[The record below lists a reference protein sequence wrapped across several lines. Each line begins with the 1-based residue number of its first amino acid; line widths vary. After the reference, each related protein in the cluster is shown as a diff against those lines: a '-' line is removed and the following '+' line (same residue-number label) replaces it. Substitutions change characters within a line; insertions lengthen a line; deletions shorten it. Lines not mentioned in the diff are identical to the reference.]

1 MEFLI
6 AISLRS
12 LALAAAAWCALALL
26 RVKSPSARHAV
37 WTLVTAGMLAIALAA
52 ATLPTVPIRVL
63 RPVSTPP
70 AVLVAPI
77 VPGNVPATA
86 PTTPRPFPWM
96 LIYAAGLL
104 LSVGRLAY
112 GYYLTRRL
120 VRDATRI
127 LYLDDAVYE
136 SAQISVPLTI
146 AGIILLPAEW
156 HTWNPEKLDA
166 VLVHERTHIGRA
178 DWAISAL
185 AAVNRCVFWF
195 HPLAWWIEAHLRTLA
210 EEACDDASLAHVAR
224 ESYAQ
229 VLIDMAAAVRG
240 TKHRVA
246 WEAMAMAKGA
256 EVRMRIERI
265 LDDTRPLS
273 APITRARWA
282 AMASVAVP
290 VIFFAAVARPAHVR
304 AQQRPQASPPA
315 IAQQQP
321 DDTELRRARTTLE
334 SVEAQIATFK
344 RDNMGKLPEQF
355 QINVSQ
361 LNNYQMAMANAN
373 DAIGRL
379 QQQKLQLETQ
389 LTNFT
394 NQLAY
399 FQSMVGG
406 DSNKVQALTQ
416 RMVDVQSQIAAL
428 QEMYTESAP
437 PVKAARAKLS
447 AIERER
453 EDEMAH
459 MPAWKMVKDLEG
471 SIALVNTQVQTVNMS
486 MDEQLKRIAALNS
499 VIAQYQMRVDMT
511 PQLEAQYAQ
520 LVRKYQEAQKQV
532 ERLSVTPAGPRLISR
547 RDPEYTPEARQAGLQ
562 GKVELSVTV
571 GTDGVPRDIQVLHG
585 LGSGLDQKAID
596 CASTWRFQPATLN
609 GNTVTAVILVEVPF
623 RLP

>member
-1 MEFLI
+1 
-6 AISLRS
+6 
-12 LALAAAAWCALALL
+12 
-26 RVKSPSARHAV
+26 
-37 WTLVTAGMLAIALAA
+37 
-52 ATLPTVPIRVL
+52 
-63 RPVSTPP
+63 
-70 AVLVAPI
+70 
-77 VPGNVPATA
+77 
-86 PTTPRPFPWM
+86 
-96 LIYAAGLL
+96 
-104 LSVGRLAY
+104 
-112 GYYLTRRL
+112 
-120 VRDATRI
+120 
-127 LYLDDAVYE
+127 
-136 SAQISVPLTI
+136 
-146 AGIILLPAEW
+146 
-156 HTWNPEKLDA
+156 
-166 VLVHERTHIGRA
+166 
-178 DWAISAL
+178 
-185 AAVNRCVFWF
+185 
-195 HPLAWWIEAHLRTLA
+195 
-210 EEACDDASLAHVAR
+210 
-224 ESYAQ
+224 
-229 VLIDMAAAVRG
+229 
-240 TKHRVA
+240 
-246 WEAMAMAKGA
+246 MAMAKGA

-290 VIFFAAVARPAHVR
+290 VIFFAAVVRPAHVR
-304 AQQRPQASPPA
+304 AQQRPQAPPPA

-428 QEMYTESAP
+428 LEMYTESAP

-459 MPAWKMVKDLEG
+459 LPAWKMVKDLEG

-532 ERLSVTPAGPRLISR
+532 ERLSLTPAGPRLISR

>member
-26 RVKSPSARHAV
+26 RVKSPAALHAA

-63 RPVSTPP
+63 RPVSPPP

-178 DWAISAL
+178 DWSISAL

-428 QEMYTESAP
+428 LEMYTESAP

-459 MPAWKMVKDLEG
+459 LPAWKMVKDLEG

-532 ERLSVTPAGPRLISR
+532 ERLSLTPAGPRLISR

>member
-12 LALAAAAWCALALL
+12 LALAAAAWCALAVL
-26 RVKSPSARHAV
+26 RVKSPAALHAV

-63 RPVSTPP
+63 RPVSPPP

-77 VPGNVPATA
+77 VPGNEPATA

-290 VIFFAAVARPAHVR
+290 VIFFAAVVRPAHVR

-428 QEMYTESAP
+428 LEMYTESAP

-471 SIALVNTQVQTVNMS
+471 SIELVKTQVQTVNMS

-532 ERLSVTPAGPRLISR
+532 ERLSLTPAGPRLISR

-571 GTDGVPRDIQVLHG
+571 GTDGVPRDLQVLHG